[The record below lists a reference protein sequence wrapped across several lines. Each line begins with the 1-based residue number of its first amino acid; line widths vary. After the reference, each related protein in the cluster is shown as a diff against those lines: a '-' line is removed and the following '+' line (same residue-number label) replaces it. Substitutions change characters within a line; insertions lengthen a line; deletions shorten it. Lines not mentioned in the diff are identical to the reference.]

1 MMKTAKLTTINLLSR
16 TALVAALFLINL
28 SCAGAQSP
36 TPAPNT
42 NRPGLETLP
51 SVQGPKYSRPDDS
64 KQAPIAKRTDG
75 GDFFVASPAL
85 GREMPYRVI
94 VPDEYKTNTAKSFPV
109 IYLLHGLTGHY
120 NDWGDRSKIR
130 QLAAK
135 GRFIIVMPEGNDG
148 WYTDSRTTRENYQ
161 RYIIQ
166 DLIPEINRQFRTRN
180 TRDQT
185 AIAGLSMGGY
195 GALKFG
201 ISHQRDF
208 ALVGSFSG
216 AFVTNRWS
224 EKVGGNKLI
233 GKSLDQVFGPLDN
246 NVDRRSN
253 DIFKIAEIGNP
264 ASWPYIYLS
273 CGTEDL
279 FIKVNQEFK
288 DFLVKRGL
296 QEGTDFEAHFTK
308 GGHSWPYW
316 GEQIVKFLEVA
327 NARIPE

>member
-1 MMKTAKLTTINLLSR
+1 MKTAKLTTFNLISR

-28 SCAGAQSP
+28 SCAEAQTP

-51 SVQGPKYSRPDDS
+51 SVQGPKYGRPDDS
-64 KQAPIAKRTDG
+64 KQAPVAKRTDG
-75 GDFFVASPAL
+75 GDFFLSSAL
-85 GREMPYRVI
+85 LRRDMPYRVY
-94 VPDEYKTNTAKSFPV
+94 VPDEYKTNPTKEFPV

-120 NDWGDRSKIR
+120 NDWGDRSKVK

-135 GRFIIVMPEGNDG
+135 GRFIIVMAEGNDS
-148 WYTDSRTTRENYQ
+148 WYTDSRQTGENYQ
-161 RYIIQ
+161 TYIIS
-166 DLIPEINRQFRTRN
+166 DLIPEINRQYRTRN
-180 TRDQT
+180 TREQT

-195 GALKFG
+195 GALKYG
-201 ISHQRDF
+201 ISYYRTF
-208 ALVGSFSG
+208 GLVGSFSG

-224 EKVGGNKLI
+224 ETVGGNKLI
-233 GKSLDQVFGPLDN
+233 GKSLDRVYGPLN
-246 NVDRRSN
+246 SVDRQSN
-253 DIFKIAEIGNP
+253 DIFKIAEKGNT
-264 ASWPYIYLS
+264 STWPYIYLS

-288 DFLVKRGL
+288 EFLTKRGL
-296 QEGTDFEAHFTK
+296 QEGVQFEAHFTK

-316 GEQIVKFLEVA
+316 SEQIVKFLEVA